1 MKSLFIKPDNPCFYT
16 CFSSLFTRLGVVTTP
31 LHSVMSLRRLRSS
44 MIQCWNTTPPPLE
57 RKHQEAKGFFQE
69 AKGFFSVLCSTLS
82 ANP

>member
-1 MKSLFIKPDNPCFYT
+1 
-16 CFSSLFTRLGVVTTP
+16 
-31 LHSVMSLRRLRSS
+31 

-69 AKGFFSVLCSTLS
+69 AKGFFQEAKGFFSVLCSTLS

>member
-1 MKSLFIKPDNPCFYT
+1 
-16 CFSSLFTRLGVVTTP
+16 
-31 LHSVMSLRRLRSS
+31 

-69 AKGFFSVLCSTLS
+69 AKGFFQEAKGFFQEAKGFFSVLCSTLS